1 LKTKRKDFFVPVRPV
16 RKKKEQ
22 LVPEGLLL
30 FRENILTKG
39 NIFGANSK
47 ARWAAGLKLPAQAE
61 TIFFAGCGYQFLG
74 EAEAILSAVLAL
86 DKRNLPWERTLRITR
101 FLNKRGINLG
111 DLYGKIT
118 HLFRRTENPLL
129 SAVEVLQRM
138 HIDVGYLAEEEPCCA
153 APLYYAGFQE
163 EFAARA
169 AATQRILQE
178 RKIKRIIG
186 MVPSCTFAL
195 RTLFPQRGK
204 GSPVEVSHFL
214 EIVWEEIKKGMR
226 FRLPRE
232 VVVTYHDPCI
242 LSRYLCLIE
251 EPRQILRSIEGV
263 VFADVERNKEEWS
276 TCCGGG
282 GGFEVIYPEISH
294 TIAANRVQELLKT
307 GASIIVTSCPGC
319 LIQLREGVK
328 KLKAREV
335 EVMDMAQLLRSAL
348 PEG

>member
-1 LKTKRKDFFVPVRPV
+1 MSIQQRPI
-16 RKKKEQ
+16 KKQQ
-22 LVPEGLLL
+22 LVPAGLRL

-47 ARWAAGLKLPAQAE
+47 SRWAKGLELPAQGE
-61 TIFFAGCGYQFLG
+61 TTFFAGCGYQFLG
-74 EAEAILSAVLAL
+74 ESEAILSAVRAL
-86 DKRNLPWERTLRITR
+86 DKLNLPWERTFGLTQ
-101 FLNKRGINLG
+101 FLNRQGINLG
-111 DLYGKIT
+111 DFLGKIISR
-118 HLFRRTENPLL
+118 FRRDDNPLL

-138 HIDVGYLAEEEPCCA
+138 DIDCSYLAEEEPCCA
-153 APLYYAGFQE
+153 APLYYAGFQG

-169 AATQRILQE
+169 AETQRIFEE

-204 GSPVEVSHFL
+204 GSAIEVSHFL
-214 EIVWEEIKKGMR
+214 EVVREKIKKGMR
-226 FRLPRE
+226 FRLPGE

-242 LSRYLCLIE
+242 LSRYLYLTE
-251 EPRQILRSIEGV
+251 EPREILRSIEGV

-282 GGFEVIYPEISH
+282 GGFEVIFPEISH
-294 TIAANRVQELLKT
+294 TIAANRVQELIKT
-307 GASIIVTSCPGC
+307 NASIIVTSCPGC

-328 KLKAREV
+328 KLKASKV
-335 EVMDMAQLLRSAL
+335 KVMDMAQLLRSAL

>member
-1 LKTKRKDFFVPVRPV
+1 MPIQ
-16 RKKKEQ
+16 KER
-22 LVPEGLLL
+22 LIPEGLLL
-30 FRENILTKG
+30 FKENILTKG
-39 NIFGANSK
+39 NIFGASSK
-47 ARWAAGLKLPAQAE
+47 ARWAAGLELPAQAE
-61 TIFFAGCGYQFLG
+61 AIFFAGCGYQFLG
-74 EAEAILSAVLAL
+74 EAEAILSAVRAL
-86 DKRNLPWERTLRITR
+86 DKRDLPWERILRITQ

-111 DLYGKIT
+111 DFYGKIT
-118 HLFRRTENPLL
+118 HLFRHAENPLR

-138 HIDVGYLAEEEPCCA
+138 DIDVGYLAEEEPCCA
-153 APLYYAGFQE
+153 APLYYAGFQG
-163 EFAARA
+163 EFAAQA
-169 AATQRILQE
+169 VETQRILQE

-204 GSPVEVSHFL
+204 GPRVEVSHFL
-214 EIVWEEIKKGMR
+214 EIVWEEIKKGKR
-226 FRLPRE
+226 FRLPHE

-242 LSRYLCLIE
+242 LSRYLCLTE
-251 EPRQILRSIEGV
+251 EPRQILRAIEGV

-282 GGFEVIYPEISH
+282 GGFEVIFPEISH

-328 KLKAREV
+328 KLKARAV
-335 EVMDMAQLLRSAL
+335 KVMDMAQLLRSAL